1 VTLGRSAKDVA
12 VATGTMFVMFVTYN
26 ANGREIGNYDSQP
39 TKFAARELLLRGTTS
54 LNYVVGLTPQLLERS
69 GYQLTRDG
77 RYRSAY
83 SPVPAIVAAAI
94 AYPLWKTGL
103 VDIRAPLSPGLIA
116 KLASSLLVSM
126 TVGLAYL
133 IARRRL
139 DVARSLFIA
148 VALGLGTGL
157 WGTASQT
164 LWQHETAV
172 FGLMLAVF
180 GLTRPGTPMA
190 LAIGIGL
197 GLAASSRLQLLPAV
211 CVLLAATTGLAG
223 ARAGIIAAALASLF
237 VVPVMIANAQWFGT
251 VLGAAPMLEALHP
264 AVHATSGTFGLP
276 FEGAAGLL
284 LSPNRGLLIY
294 SPVVALLAFG
304 FRPAMKEGWRTPV
317 IACLAAAIAQFLLY
331 ASYSVWWAGHTY
343 GPRYMLDVLPLLVPL
358 AVVTASTM
366 TGGVWSSVAALAL
379 ACSIAIAGVGAFC
392 YPHGRWNSDPSDVDR
407 THERLWDWRDTQ
419 IARTWVAGLS
429 PQNYTLFTR
438 EAFRTPSLR

>member
-1 VTLGRSAKDVA
+1 
-12 VATGTMFVMFVTYN
+12 MIVMFVAYN
-26 ANGREIGNYDSQP
+26 ANGREIASYDSQP

-83 SPVPAIVAAAI
+83 SPVPAVVAAAI

-103 VDIRAPLSPGLIA
+103 VDIRAPRGPGLIA

-157 WGTASQT
+157 WSTASQT

-211 CVLLAATTGLAG
+211 CVLLAATTWLAG
-223 ARAGIIAAALASLF
+223 VRAGIIAAAVASLF
-237 VVPVMIANAQWFGT
+237 VVPVMIANLRWFGT
-251 VLGAAPMLEALHP
+251 VLGAAPLLEALHP
-264 AVHATSGTFGLP
+264 AVHATSTSFRLP
-276 FEGAAGLL
+276 LEGAPGLL
-284 LSPNRGLLIY
+284 FSPNRGLLIY

-304 FRPAMKEGWRTPV
+304 FRPALKEAWRTPV
-317 IACLAAAIAQFLLY
+317 VACLAAAIAQFLLY

-366 TGGVWSSVAALAL
+366 TGRVRSSIAAVAL
-379 ACSIAIAGVGAFC
+379 ACSVAIAALGAFC
-392 YPHGRWNSDPSDVDR
+392 YPHGRWNSEPFDVDR
-407 THERLWDWRDTQ
+407 THERLWEWRDNQ
-419 IARTWVAGLS
+419 IARTWVAGAS